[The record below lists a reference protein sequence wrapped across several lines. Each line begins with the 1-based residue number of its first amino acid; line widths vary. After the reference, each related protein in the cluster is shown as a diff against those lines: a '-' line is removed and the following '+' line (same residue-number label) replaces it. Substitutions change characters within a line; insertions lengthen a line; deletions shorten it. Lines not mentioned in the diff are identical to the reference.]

1 MPLRTVL
8 VWSLLAA
15 LAACA
20 PENEE
25 STAAQ
30 PGADEPVPQAAA
42 GEPAAPER
50 MVTYTEER
58 EPCANYTETRM
69 PLFGDVHVHTSF
81 SFDAAAN
88 STGATPADA
97 HRFAQGGSIP
107 FWPLD
112 EDGNPTGSISIDR
125 PLDFLAV
132 TDHGEFLGERAL
144 CRSLGSPAYA
154 LDYCRR
160 YRSDQRLGMRMLGTV
175 ITTETPHR
183 VAELCGEDGA
193 LCREWAEGPWDRI
206 VTAAEAAYD
215 RTSACTFTSF
225 IGYEYTGTPGTSN
238 LHRNVIFRNGTAPD
252 RPVSYIDAPADSL
265 LWNELDQVCNGDCD
279 YLTIPHNSNLANGR
293 MAPYTAIEATLENRR
308 DYAEQRQRREP
319 IMEIFQHKGGS
330 ECINGLTSILS
341 EPDELC
347 DVEQV
352 RFMGREE
359 NYIVA
364 TENEDGSLGQTQAT
378 EVTRE
383 CEPGEIGSNGM
394 LGAGCVDP
402 TDFMRSG
409 LLVGLEEEAETGLN
423 PVKLGIIGS
432 TDTHAATPGA
442 VQESDWQGHVTG
454 ESTPEERLQPG
465 LLTSGIDGNAG
476 GLAGVWAVENSRDAI
491 FEAMQRR
498 EVFGTSGPR
507 IVPRLFGGWFY
518 AETLCD
524 DPAFAEQGYAGGVP
538 MGGDLASAPADAAPR
553 FMAYAA
559 RDPQGAPLERLQLVK
574 GWVDADGGRHAEVI
588 DIAGGDS
595 DAGVDLST
603 GERTGSGGHDTLCTV
618 YRDDDFDPA
627 LAAYYYL
634 RVVEVPS
641 ARWSVHDCLRIPEE
655 RRPPVCSD
663 GSYPQVIHEM
673 AWTSPIWYR
682 PES

>member
-1 MPLRTVL
+1 MTRRVAALL
-8 VWSLLAA
+8 SLLSA
-15 LAACA
+15 LAACG
-20 PENEE
+20 PEPEPPAATPE
-25 STAAQ
+25 S
-30 PGADEPVPQAAA
+30 PPPEPA
-42 GEPAAPER
+42 AAPER
-50 MVTYTEER
+50 LVTYTEER
-58 EPCANYTETRM
+58 EPCANYTPTRM

-88 STGATPADA
+88 STGATPTDA
-97 HRFAQGGSIP
+97 HRFAQGEPIR

-112 EDGNPTGSISIDR
+112 DEGNPTGSITIDR

-144 CRSLGSPAYA
+144 CRSLGSPTYA
-154 LDYCRR
+154 LEYCRL

-175 ITTETPHR
+175 ITTENPQR
-183 VAELCGEDGA
+183 VPELCGEDGA
-193 LCREWAEGPWDRI
+193 LCREWAGGPWERI
-206 VTAAEAAYD
+206 VHAAEAAYD

-225 IGYEYTGTPGTSN
+225 VGYEYTGTPGTSN
-238 LHRNVIFRNGTAPD
+238 LHRNVIFRNGNTPE

-265 LWNELDQVCNGDCD
+265 LWDQLDAACSDGCD

-293 MAPYTAIEATLENRR
+293 MAPYTAIDPSLASRR

-359 NYIVA
+359 TYIVA
-364 TENEDGSLGQTQAT
+364 GEDEDGNLTQSPAT
-378 EVTRE
+378 EVTAE
-383 CEPGEIGSNGM
+383 CEPGSVGSNGM

-409 LLVGLEEEAETGLN
+409 LLVGLEQEAQTGVN
-423 PVKLGIIGS
+423 PVKLGIIAS

-442 VQESDWQGHVTG
+442 VAEADWGGHVTG

-465 LLTSGIDGNAG
+465 LLTSGIDGNPG

-507 IVPRLFGGWFY
+507 IVPRLFGGWDY
-518 AETLCD
+518 PDSLCD
-524 DPAFAEQGYAGGVP
+524 DPALAERGYAGGVP
-538 MGGDLASAPADAAPR
+538 MGGDLATAPVDGAPR
-553 FMAYAA
+553 FLAQAA
-559 RDPQGAPLERLQLVK
+559 RDPRGAPLARLQLIK
-574 GWVDADGGRHAEVI
+574 GWIGADGARHAEVI
-588 DIAGGDS
+588 DIAGGDVE
-595 DAGVDLST
+595 AGVDLAT

-618 YRDDDFDPA
+618 YTDNDFDPA
-627 LAAYYYL
+627 EPAYYYL
-634 RVVEVPS
+634 RAVEVPS
-641 ARWSVHDCLRIPEE
+641 ARWSVHDCLRIPEAD
-655 RRPPVCSD
+655 RPAVCSD
-663 GSYPQVIHEM
+663 GSYPEVIHEM
-673 AWTSPIWYR
+673 AWTSPIWYQ
-682 PES
+682 PEH